1 MAELSLLEIQKILN
15 QIIDAFIT
23 KSETFFPAWEESTS
37 SERPFAAERSFYS
50 QAIRHAELHEPILN
64 YVYKIIDQN
73 RKVAVL
79 WSSEEE
85 HAGAHAVVALALL
98 DKKYIENYVDFLRT
112 NDLDHEVYQSD
123 DIQELIE
130 RWGWCEEILSLAA
143 ARSFRGQFGP
153 DQLGEMLSDGLEE
166 YLMENDSLKSFVEK
180 ICKEIESA
188 SSIQKEDYKEWI
200 SIVSELFEENRKLV
214 RRTMERELSI

>member
-15 QIIDAFIT
+15 QIIDGFIT

-37 SERPFAAERSFYS
+37 SERPFAAERNFYS
-50 QAIRHAELHEPILN
+50 QAIRHAEFQEPILR
-64 YVYKIIDQN
+64 YVRKIVDQN
-73 RKVAVL
+73 RKGPIL

-85 HAGAHAVVALALL
+85 HAGTHAIAALALF
-98 DKKYIENYVDFLRT
+98 DKKYIQDYIDFLRS

-166 YLMENDSLKSFVEK
+166 YLMENDSLKSFAEK
-180 ICKEIESA
+180 ICKEIKSE

-200 SIVSELFEENRKLV
+200 SIVSELFEENQKLV
-214 RRTMERELSI
+214 QRTMEKELSI